1 MARNAAEGIPYRARD
16 ATEGIPYRDRNRRNA
31 FSLIEVI
38 LAIALSSTLLV
49 LLTGSIG
56 LYLFRVEASRSAVE
70 QGQLARGVLQLIAS
84 DLRSAAV
91 LYEQDTSVT
100 EALSASQESFDAN
113 ELDQLPDDQTET
125 TESSRP
131 ITGIFGDAVSIQVDI
146 HKARAADPAVT
157 FGNKVSQA
165 APTTLSG
172 ISSVRY
178 LLANQGLVRQEISR
192 EQVAWEEDQGATG
205 SWETS
210 SKIIAPEVVSLQL
223 AYYDGDQLQPDWDSQ
238 EQDGALPTAIE
249 VQLTFR
255 YLDEEVPSQPAT
267 QTTSRSNSENQTLR
281 SYRIIVAIPEALTK
295 EEASESEEGSQ
306 F

>member
-1 MARNAAEGIPYRARD
+1 MKVSHTAKSPTTAG
-16 ATEGIPYRDRNRRNA
+16 G

-70 QGQLARGVLQLIAS
+70 QGQLARGVLQLVAS

-91 LYEQDTSVT
+91 IYEQDTSVT
-100 EALSASQESFDAN
+100 DALSASQESFDAN
-113 ELDQLPDDQTET
+113 ELDQLPVEQTES
-125 TESSRP
+125 ESLRP
-131 ITGIFGDAVSIQVDI
+131 IAGIVGDAATIQIDI
-146 HKARAADPAVT
+146 QKVRAADPTIT
-157 FGNKVSQA
+157 FGSGETQTA
-165 APTTLSG
+165 ASTLSG

-192 EQVAWEEDQGATG
+192 EQVAWEYEQGETG
-205 SWETS
+205 SWEAS
-210 SKIIAPEVVSLQL
+210 SKIIAPEIINVQF
-223 AYYDGDQLQPDWDSQ
+223 AYHDGDTWLPQWDS
-238 EQDGALPTAIE
+238 EEEEGALPTAIE

-255 YLDEEVPSQPAT
+255 YLDEEAT
-267 QTTSRSNSENQTLR
+267 TALGPTSSTNGSRTTAINRENQTLR
-281 SYRIIVAIPEALTK
+281 SYRIVVAMPEALTTDAAAET
-295 EEASESEEGSQ
+295 EETAE